1 MSRHGQSDD
10 GTGRYPQSTAAPA
23 EEDHGRETP
32 AELKDLASHPEPFV
46 TTEALARYWC
56 VSRKQIYKQ
65 IQDGHLPAL
74 RLGPRSFRIAVED
87 ALAFES
93 KHANGDT
100 ANGNT
105 LAASSRHSSH
115 ARETAASADDRQRPR
130 NPAPRKLAS

>member
-1 MSRHGQSDD
+1 MSRHGQIDD
-10 GTGRYPQSTAAPA
+10 GTGRSPQSTAAPA
-23 EEDHGRETP
+23 DENDERETP
-32 AELKDLASHPEPFV
+32 AELKDLASHPDPFV

-93 KHANGDT
+93 NHANGDT
-100 ANGNT
+100 ANGST
-105 LAASSRHSSH
+105 LGAASRDSSH
-115 ARETAASADDRQRPR
+115 GRDTAASADDRQRSHTKTPG
-130 NPAPRKLAS
+130 KMAS